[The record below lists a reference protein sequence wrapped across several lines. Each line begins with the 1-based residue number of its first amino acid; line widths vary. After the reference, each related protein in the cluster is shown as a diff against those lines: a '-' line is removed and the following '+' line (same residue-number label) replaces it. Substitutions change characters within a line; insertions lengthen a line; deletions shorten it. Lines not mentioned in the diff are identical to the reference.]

1 MWAARYA
8 HQDLK
13 GLPRKG
19 NKIQPKA
26 VCDLTV
32 YLQCRHNLGIYDN
45 FYLLLFKIKFIN
57 VNLWQECA
65 SEIPK
70 CAWKMHILQLYFMWM
85 NENLHK
91 GMPQRLL

>member
-1 MWAARYA
+1 MQKIWAARYA

-32 YLQCRHNLGIYDN
+32 YLQCRHNLGIYD
-45 FYLLLFKIKFIN
+45 
-57 VNLWQECA
+57 
-65 SEIPK
+65 
-70 CAWKMHILQLYFMWM
+70 M
-85 NENLHK
+85 
-91 GMPQRLL
+91 